1 MLNDGGKIIADV
13 FESDIDGDS
22 LGTRAM
28 IVLDRRR
35 MLDLA
40 EAQGLEA
47 RTLSE
52 FTWDPTGPRR
62 IDRVMRRFSKRGG
75 AGLSA
80 SRSGTAGLP

>member
-1 MLNDGGKIIADV
+1 MIIADV

-47 RTLSE
+47 RTMSE
-52 FTWDPTGPRR
+52 FPWDPAGPRR
-62 IDRVMRRFSKRGG
+62 IDRVMRRFSKRG
-75 AGLSA
+75 ATLNA
-80 SRSGTAGLP
+80 SRSGTAAPP